1 MTFEQFA
8 MEHGLLINSLIL
20 DKWVRVPTE
29 DKPRSRN
36 GAYIFDG
43 HKGAVINF
51 AMHTQHIIYKSQ
63 EPYKPDPMA
72 AIRRQR
78 ADAERKQKQKAARDK
93 AAFILNNATKAQHPY
108 LIRKGFDCKGYVWN
122 GLLAL
127 PMRVGDSLVG
137 CQLIQEDGT
146 KRFLSGQVTKGASL
160 KIDAKGRDIL
170 CEGFATGMSVRNAMR
185 HMRERYTIH
194 VCFSAGNMLEIAKG
208 LRNPLVIADNDA
220 SGTGE
225 GVAKKIAS
233 RYWLGE
239 AGEDFNDAEQRLGT
253 AGVADTLRPFLAVSP

>member
-29 DKPRSRN
+29 DHPRKRN

-51 AMHTQHIIYKSQ
+51 AMHTQHIIYKSE
-63 EPYKPDPMA
+63 EPHKPDPMA
-72 AIRRQR
+72 GIRRQL
-78 ADAERKQKQKAARDK
+78 AEKERRDRQKQAANK

-108 LIRKGFDCKGYVWN
+108 LLRKGFDCKGYVWK
-122 GLLAL
+122 GLLVL
-127 PMRVGDSLVG
+127 PMRVNDALVG

-146 KRFLSGQVTKGASL
+146 KRFLSGQITKGASL
-160 KIDAKGRDIL
+160 VIDNKGRDIL
-170 CEGFATGMSVRNAMR
+170 CEGFATAMSVRSAMR
-185 HMRERYTIH
+185 HLKERYTIH

-208 LRNPLVIADNDA
+208 LRDPLVIADNDA
-220 SGTGE
+220 SGVGQS
-225 GVAKKIAS
+225 VAKKIAS
-233 RYWLGE
+233 RYWLGQI
-239 AGEDFNDAEQRLGT
+239 GEDFNDTEQRIGT
-253 AGVADTLRPFLAVSP
+253 VEAAESLRPFLDIAS